1 MPTIEALEHEADR
14 RKLQF
19 ESRLEQVKQRLTP
32 AGIADEALRA
42 LDVSGRSAT
51 AAAVDTA
58 RRNPLLALGLAAG
71 AGWLILGA
79 RQSAI
84 RASKRARTD
93 HSKRMKE
100 IGHGI
105 GNR

>member
-1 MPTIEALEHEADR
+1 MATVEDLEREADR
-14 RKLQF
+14 RKSQF
-19 ESRLEQVKQRLTP
+19 EARLEQVKQRLTP

-42 LDVSGRSAT
+42 IDISGRSAT

-79 RQSAI
+79 RQSAR
-84 RASKRARTD
+84 RASRRARNNQ
-93 HSKRMKE
+93 HKKMKE
-100 IGHGI
+100 IGHG
-105 GNR
+105 NRNR

>member
-1 MPTIEALEHEADR
+1 MATIEDLEREADR
-14 RKLQF
+14 RKSRF
-19 ESRLEQVKQRLTP
+19 EARLEQVKQRLTP
-32 AGIADEALRA
+32 AGIAGEALRA
-42 LDVSGRSAT
+42 IDVSGRSAT

-79 RQSAI
+79 RQSAL
-84 RASKRARTD
+84 RASRRARTNQ
-93 HSKRMKE
+93 HKKMKE
-100 IGHGI
+100 IGHGN

>member
-1 MPTIEALEHEADR
+1 MASIEDLEREADR
-14 RKLQF
+14 RKSQF
-19 ESRLEQVKQRLTP
+19 ESRLEQVKQHLTP
-32 AGIADEALRA
+32 RGIAEEALRA

-79 RQSAI
+79 RQSAL
-84 RASKRARTD
+84 RASRRARTNQ
-93 HSKRMKE
+93 HKKMKE
-100 IGHGI
+100 IGHGN

>member
-1 MPTIEALEHEADR
+1 MATIEDLEREANR
-14 RKLQF
+14 RKSQF
-19 ESRLEQVKQRLTP
+19 ESRLEQVKRRLTP
-32 AGIADEALRA
+32 AGIAEEAFRA

-79 RQSAI
+79 RQSA
-84 RASKRARTD
+84 RASKRARTNQP
-93 HSKRMKE
+93 KKMKE
-100 IGHGI
+100 IGHGT

>member
-1 MPTIEALEHEADR
+1 MATVEDLEREADR
-14 RKLQF
+14 RKSQF
-19 ESRLEQVKQRLTP
+19 EARLEQVKQRLTP

-42 LDVSGRSAT
+42 IDISGRSAT

-79 RQSAI
+79 RQSAR
-84 RASKRARTD
+84 RASSRARNNQ
-93 HSKRMKE
+93 HKKMKE
-100 IGHGI
+100 IGHGN

>member
-1 MPTIEALEHEADR
+1 MTSLEALEREADR
-14 RKLQF
+14 RKSQF
-19 ESRLEQVKQRLTP
+19 EARLEQVKHRLTP
-32 AGIADEALRA
+32 AGLADEALRA

-51 AAAVDTA
+51 AAAVETA
-58 RRNPLLALGLAAG
+58 KRNPLLALGLAAG

-79 RQSAI
+79 RQSAK

-93 HSKRMKE
+93 QHKKMKE
-100 IGHGI
+100 ISHGN

>member
-1 MPTIEALEHEADR
+1 MATIEDLEREANR
-14 RKLQF
+14 RKSQF
-19 ESRLEQVKQRLTP
+19 ESRLEQVKRRLTP
-32 AGIADEALRA
+32 AGIAEEAFRA

-51 AAAVDTA
+51 TAAVDTA

-79 RQSAI
+79 RQSAL
-84 RASKRARTD
+84 RASKRARTNQP
-93 HSKRMKE
+93 KKMKE
-100 IGHGI
+100 IGHGT